1 MITSGLEDYLE
12 LIYNRISESKEVKA
26 IDIANAFNVSRAS
39 VSEAL
44 IRLADMDL
52 IVYEG
57 RKGIHITDKGIE
69 EAKRIVNAHQVLA
82 NFFVEVLGVD
92 KISAEK
98 NACKIEHVID
108 GCLLEKISEFTDKY
122 KKFSR

>member
-12 LIYNRISESKEVKA
+12 LIYNSISEDKDIKA
-26 IDIANAFNVSRAS
+26 IDIANAFNVSRSS

-57 RKGIHITDKGIE
+57 RKGIIFIADFCAIRCVCRE
-69 EAKRIVNAHQVLA
+69 RRCAVVLS
-82 NFFVEVLGVD
+82 N
-92 KISAEK
+92 I
-98 NACKIEHVID
+98 C
-108 GCLLEKISEFTDKY
+108 
-122 KKFSR
+122 RP